1 MAPVD
6 IYLMYCAMKA
16 HFGKGKYDFVQY
28 EGKTKVSRDSFYKRK
43 DRYFFARLSK
53 KYDDPKEIQN
63 WLLSNFVKDR
73 KGYIANFTDENYDSW
88 RLKREGFFDMFA
100 VEMHSLV
107 QEFEPLFEV
116 HSNTHPKL
124 LKEYLGKRV
133 SIETMIVLE
142 VLVEY
147 CKNWD
152 KQLSDDIVRQDT
164 RKLMNDYKRF
174 LTIDP
179 RKYKMKLLK
188 LIEEEEF
195 N

>member
-1 MAPVD
+1 MTPVD

-43 DRYFFARLSK
+43 DRYFFVRLSK

-63 WLLSNFVKDR
+63 WFLSNFVKDR
-73 KGYIANFTDENYDSW
+73 KGYIANFSDENYDSW

-100 VEMHSLV
+100 VEMHPLV

-116 HSNTHPKL
+116 NDSNHPKL
-124 LKEYLGKRV
+124 LKEYLGKRL

-147 CKNWD
+147 CESWD
-152 KQLSDDIVRQDT
+152 KQLSDDIVWQDT
-164 RKLMNDYKRF
+164 KKLMNDYKRF

-188 LIEEEEF
+188 LIEEF
-195 N
+195 D

>member
-43 DRYFFARLSK
+43 DRYFFARLAK

-152 KQLSDDIVRQDT
+152 KQLSDDIVWQDT

-179 RKYKMKLLK
+179 RKYKIKLLK
-188 LIEEEEF
+188 LIEEF
-195 N
+195 

>member
-43 DRYFFARLSK
+43 DRYFFARLAK
-53 KYDDPKEIQN
+53 KYDDPKVIQN

-142 VLVEY
+142 VLVDY
-147 CKNWD
+147 CENWD
-152 KQLSDDIVRQDT
+152 KHLGDDIVWKDT

-179 RKYKMKLLK
+179 RKYKIKLLK
-188 LIEEEEF
+188 LIEEF
-195 N
+195 

>member
-28 EGKTKVSRDSFYKRK
+28 EGKTKVSRNSFYKRK

-73 KGYIANFTDENYDSW
+73 KGYIANFSDENYDSW

-100 VEMHSLV
+100 VEMYPLV
-107 QEFEPLFEV
+107 KEFEPLFEV
-116 HSNTHPKL
+116 NGSNHPKL
-124 LKEYLGKRV
+124 LKAKHKVVFENKLRDRRNSFRSVKKHCLINYP
-133 SIETMIVLE
+133 IETIFLVL
-142 VLVEY
+142 Y
-147 CKNWD
+147 FK
-152 KQLSDDIVRQDT
+152 K
-164 RKLMNDYKRF
+164 
-174 LTIDP
+174 
-179 RKYKMKLLK
+179 
-188 LIEEEEF
+188 
-195 N
+195 